1 MVFAETENT
10 SHNQNEQSICF
21 ERGYG
26 TKAEKKVQFHENQI
40 NGKKKYF
47 SLRCEILMII
57 SQL

>member
-40 NGKKKYF
+40 NGKKNT
-47 SLRCEILMII
+47 SA
-57 SQL
+57 